1 MAEAAGRRIDATT
14 ITPGRPD
21 MTADTLPAAVLP
33 KPPSMNRLIVAATI
47 GNVFEWFDFV
57 IYGFFAVTLA
67 QVFFPTGDPTV
78 SLLVTFGAFG
88 LAYVVRPL
96 GAIVVGGY
104 TDRAGRKAGLLLSM
118 ALMMIGTTLM
128 AVTPGYAT
136 IGLAAPII
144 ITLARLLQGFSV
156 GGEFGSAVTFL
167 AEHGG
172 GRRGFSASWQFATS
186 GIITVI
192 ASLFGVTL
200 TTLLT
205 HQELVDWG
213 WRIPYFFGMLIGPAG
228 LYVRSK
234 VVDTPEF
241 LEAEKPETIPI
252 KDVLRRHPLAVLLA
266 LGISIISNSSFY
278 LLLYIPTFGVKQLHL
293 PEYTGFVATLVG
305 GLILAIGCPL
315 AGHWSDKIQRP
326 RIMVIACGLFVLTAY
341 PAFYL
346 MVAWPSLVA
355 CVLAVGWLQ
364 LVKAGYSGVLPSL
377 LSEQFPVETRAI
389 GVSLGFSTAV
399 SIFGG
404 LAPLVATWLIAT
416 TGDSLS
422 PSYYLIFTALL
433 SLFAL
438 MAIQWRSR
446 RVTGDLARASALAA
460 S

>member
-1 MAEAAGRRIDATT
+1 
-14 ITPGRPD
+14 
-21 MTADTLPAAVLP
+21 MTASTFPAPALP

-57 IYGFFAVTLA
+57 VYGFFAVTLA
-67 QVFFPTGDPTV
+67 QVFFPTGNPTV

-118 ALMMIGTTLM
+118 ALMMIGTTMM

-144 ITLARLLQGFSV
+144 ITIARLLQGFSV

-172 GRRGFSASWQFATS
+172 TRRGFSASWQFATG
-186 GIITVI
+186 GIITAL
-192 ASLFGVTL
+192 ASIFGVTL
-200 TTLLT
+200 TTLLS

-241 LEAEKPETIPI
+241 IKAEKPETIPI
-252 KDVLRRHPLAVLLA
+252 KDLLQRHPLPVLLA

-278 LLLYIPTFGVKQLHL
+278 LMLYIPTFGVKQLHL

-305 GLILAIGCPL
+305 GLILAVGCPL
-315 AGHWSDKIQRP
+315 AGHWSDRIPRP
-326 RIMVIACGLFVLTAY
+326 LLMVITCWLFVLTAY

-346 MVAWPSLVA
+346 MVAWPSLAA
-355 CVLAVGWLQ
+355 CVMAVAWLQ

-399 SIFGG
+399 TIFGG
-404 LAPLVATWLIAT
+404 FAPFVATWLIAQ
-416 TGDSLS
+416 TGNPLS

-433 SLFAL
+433 SLSAL
-438 MAIQWRSR
+438 IAIGRRSR
-446 RVTGDLARASALAA
+446 RRDRTLALAA
-460 S
+460 SGELAAP